1 MKMKKT
7 MLSVALLAAAM
18 TANAQ
23 GGNTGMGGCDGN
35 YKSLAEKVAR
45 LEKKTDAFNLYF
57 NYAATGWKRTAWPTT
72 PRRAS
77 PTSSCAS
84 R

>member
-23 GGNTGMGGCDGN
+23 GGNTGMGGRDGD
-35 YKSLAEKVAR
+35 YKSLAEKVAW

-57 NYAATGWKRTAWPTT
+57 NYS
-72 PRRAS
+72 AS
-77 PTSSCAS
+77 
-84 R
+84 